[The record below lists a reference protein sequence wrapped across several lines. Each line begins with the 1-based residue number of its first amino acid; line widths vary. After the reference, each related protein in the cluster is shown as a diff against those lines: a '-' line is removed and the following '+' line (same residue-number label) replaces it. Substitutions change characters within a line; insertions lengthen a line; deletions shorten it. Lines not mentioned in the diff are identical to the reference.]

1 VALTIIFIQDQ
12 EPLFLVLILIFN
24 KKLEKMKNKILKIIF
39 SVTIT
44 LLMVSCTDDLNQSPI
59 DPDSFTQED
68 VFANAAVAKGAL
80 AKLYSSLALT
90 GQQGPAGQPDI
101 ADIDEGFSQFS
112 RMLFNLNEITTDHA
126 VVGWGDPGLPD
137 LHGMFWSSSNDF
149 TEAMYTRL
157 AQEVSFANSFIEN
170 AEALTEAEVQTFIAE
185 ARFLRAYAYYNLI
198 DLYANVPLTTVITT
212 ELPEQ
217 STRAE
222 IFAFIE
228 SELLEIQDLLLPS
241 GSNEYGR
248 VDQAASWALLS
259 RLYLN
264 AEVWIGTPK
273 YTEAVTFS
281 SNVMNSSYS
290 INMNDAN
297 GNGSAYDELFLAD
310 NNTNGA
316 QNEFIF
322 ALNFD
327 GLQSQ
332 TYGGTTFLVHA
343 AVGGTMNATEFGV
356 NGGWGGLRT
365 TKTLVN
371 QFEVAALDISALN
384 NDLGGTI
391 SDWGLVGDA
400 TINSWD
406 GPDMEM
412 YQTGA
417 NQYALYAELTGGL
430 IKFRFNEDWGNNY
443 GDTGADGSLEP
454 GGDNIAI
461 PNEGTYLITLDLTNL
476 TYTITEIIPPSDKR
490 GMFHTDGQSLEI
502 ENIPPFNN
510 GYAVAKFKNVDS
522 NGNAG
527 SDTTGD
533 FVDTDLP
540 LIRLAEIYLNYA
552 EASLRGGGG
561 DLSLATAKINEL
573 RQRAYGSTSG
583 NINGGDLTLDFILNE
598 RSRELYWEGLRRTDL
613 IRYNYFT
620 SNNFLWPFKGNVPNG
635 TSVDAF
641 RNVFPLPIN
650 TLSVN
655 PNLTQNPGY

>member
-1 VALTIIFIQDQ
+1 
-12 EPLFLVLILIFN
+12 
-24 KKLEKMKNKILKIIF
+24 MKNKVFNIIF

-44 LLMVSCTDDLNQSPI
+44 FFMASCSDDLNQSPI
-59 DPDSFTQED
+59 DPDSFTQKD
-68 VFANAAVAKGAL
+68 VFANAEVAKSAL

-137 LHGMFWSSSNDF
+137 LHGLFWSSSNDF
-149 TEAMYTRL
+149 TEAMYSRL
-157 AQEVSFANSFIEN
+157 AQEVSFTNSFIEN
-170 AEALTEAEVQTFIAE
+170 ASALTDTAAQTYIAE
-185 ARFLRAYAYYNLI
+185 ARFLRAFAYYYLI
-198 DLYANVPLTTVITT
+198 DLYANVPLTTEVSV
-212 ELPEQ
+212 ELPQQ
-217 STRAE
+217 SNRAE

-248 VDQAASWALLS
+248 VDQVAAWALLS

-273 YTEAVTFS
+273 YNESVSFS
-281 SNVMNSSYS
+281 NMVMNSSYT

-297 GNGSAYDELFLAD
+297 NNGTAYDELFLAD
-310 NNTNGA
+310 NDTNGA

-343 AVGGTMNATEFGV
+343 AIGGTMNPTEFGV

-365 TKTLVN
+365 TKNLVN
-371 QFEVAALDISALN
+371 KFEVVALDVNALN
-384 NDLGGTI
+384 NDLGGTL

-400 TINSWD
+400 TTNAWD

-412 YQTGA
+412 YETGTD
-417 NQYALYAELTGGL
+417 QYAIYADLTAGE

-443 GDTGADGSLEP
+443 GDDGADGTLEP
-454 GGDNIAI
+454 GAPTNIAI
-461 PNEGTYLITLDLTNL
+461 PNDGTYFITLDLNAL
-476 TYTITEIIPPSDKR
+476 TYSITEVVPTSDKR
-490 GMFHTDGQSLEI
+490 GMFHTDGQTLEI
-502 ENIPPFNN
+502 EKIPPFNN
-510 GYAVAKFKNVDS
+510 GYAVRKFKNVDS
-522 NGNAG
+522 NGNPG
-527 SDTTGD
+527 SDTGGD

-540 LIRLAEIYLNYA
+540 IIRLAEIYLNYA
-552 EASLRGGGG
+552 EATLRGGAG
-561 DLSLATAKINEL
+561 DLSIAVAKINEL

-583 NINGGDLTLDFILNE
+583 NISTGDLTLEFILDE
-598 RSRELYWEGLRRTDL
+598 RSRELYWEGQRRTDL
-613 IRYNYFT
+613 VRYNYFT
-620 SNNFLWPFKGNVPNG
+620 TNSYLWPFKGNVPNG
-635 TSVDAF
+635 TSVNSY

-650 TLSVN
+650 VLSTN
-655 PNLTQNPGY
+655 PNLTQNLGY